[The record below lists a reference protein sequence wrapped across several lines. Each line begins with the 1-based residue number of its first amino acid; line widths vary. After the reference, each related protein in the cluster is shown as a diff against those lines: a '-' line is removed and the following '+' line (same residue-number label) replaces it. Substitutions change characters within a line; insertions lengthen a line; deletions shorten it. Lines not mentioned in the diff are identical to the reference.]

1 MQYYDGGVRLQR
13 VLPSEGGLKQ
23 NDVSGRAETTI
34 CILRLLRYFWYFGL
48 EQSNTSKT
56 AINYARS
63 DCVSFSR
70 LLPAGGREVATDP
83 GTSRLRRLDQPYAV
97 RQDRSALH
105 EFLRIIARNMPFIA
119 RVIIKSAVLISGS
132 RRALRF
138 CIIWTMQRRP
148 VLYSILF
155 ASLCCGQQAPNLPA
169 QREAMKKL
177 AFLVGKWSG
186 GATTSRGPNETVK
199 VKQTEDVQ
207 FKLGGLLLLIEGTG
221 RNPDNAEVMF
231 NALATI
237 SYDEAAKAY
246 RFRAYNDGRYLD
258 TDLKV
263 PENGFE
269 WGYKAGPADVRF
281 VMRLNDKGEWVETG
295 DVKFGDNPPQ
305 RTFEMTLRKQN

>member
-1 MQYYDGGVRLQR
+1 
-13 VLPSEGGLKQ
+13 
-23 NDVSGRAETTI
+23 
-34 CILRLLRYFWYFGL
+34 
-48 EQSNTSKT
+48 
-56 AINYARS
+56 
-63 DCVSFSR
+63 
-70 LLPAGGREVATDP
+70 
-83 GTSRLRRLDQPYAV
+83 
-97 RQDRSALH
+97 
-105 EFLRIIARNMPFIA
+105 
-119 RVIIKSAVLISGS
+119 
-132 RRALRF
+132 
-138 CIIWTMQRRP
+138 MQRRT
-148 VLYSILF
+148 VVCSILF

-199 VKQTEDVQ
+199 VKQTEEVQ

-221 RNPDNAEVMF
+221 RNPDTAEVMF

-305 RTFEMTLRKQN
+305 RTFEMTLGKQN